1 MADFTVNLQ
10 PSNQSFTVKKD
21 ELILDA
27 AIRQNIKVPYS
38 CRNGT
43 CRTCLFEV
51 KEGIVQQTDADLC
64 TISKQELEEN
74 RRLIC
79 MSLCKSDAVLEK
91 VSPRRRSNNDS

>member
-1 MADFTVNLQ
+1 MGNFTVNLQ
-10 PSNQSFTVKKD
+10 PSNQTFTVEKD

-27 AIRQNIKVPYS
+27 AVRQNINVPYS

-51 KEGIVQQTDADLC
+51 MEGVVEQEDADLC
-64 TISKQELEEN
+64 MISEDELEEN

-91 VSPRRRSNNDS
+91 VSNR